1 MSKNTLCKVLLVVA
15 GAVQGIASA
24 GYASAILGPV
34 ATALGIIAG
43 LFHASP
49 ASIAATTDG
58 AVAK

>member
-1 MSKNTLCKVLLVVA
+1 MSKNTLCKILLVVA

-24 GYASAILGPV
+24 GYAATILGPV

-49 ASIAATTDG
+49 AAIAAANDG
-58 AVAK
+58 VVAK